1 MSCGYTE
8 ESAIITSSHSLFPCD
23 YSELSK
29 KQSCW
34 EMLEGDTVI
43 GWLRLVLRF
52 EITAGK
58 SRELQAC
65 RQADLTEKLKA

>member
-1 MSCGYTE
+1 
-8 ESAIITSSHSLFPCD
+8 
-23 YSELSK
+23 
-29 KQSCW
+29 
-34 EMLEGDTVI
+34 MLGGDTVI

-52 EITAGK
+52 KITAGK